1 MSAPRKPDEAWEL
14 RNILDEMAG
23 TLRPLLAV
31 ASYVASSHAVLDGIR
46 AATVYDK
53 ALEKRMSAIHPLWR
67 EPDVNGDVLMS
78 LAQLLTH
85 AESLV
90 FRAQERA
97 DEAQQGDKP

>member
-1 MSAPRKPDEAWEL
+1 MSAASKPNAAAEL
-14 RNILDEMAG
+14 ADILDDMAG
-23 TLRPLLAV
+23 SLRPLLAV

-53 ALEKRMSAIHPLWR
+53 ALEKRMLGIHPLWR
-67 EPDVNGDVLMS
+67 EPDADGDTLMA

-90 FRAQERA
+90 FRAEKRA
-97 DEAQQGDKP
+97 EAVQRGDKP